1 MVIKENELW
10 IPLVVNIEHIVT
22 MFSFGT
28 EGQWLLVGL
37 TFVKK

>member
-10 IPLVVNIEHIVT
+10 IPLMVNMENIVMT
-22 MFSFGT
+22 FSFGT